1 MINRFIFFTFC
12 LAILGC
18 NPEATHSKELQ
29 AFADSFATAN
39 HSRNIQPMLELY
51 ELEGS
56 AEQTINMLK
65 NALLYELNMPI
76 KSIEFEPLSGSPEE
90 SIEYEHQGIPYGPTL
105 EPSLRMRVRYATE
118 DNFESLFT
126 IGQNS
131 AGEWRIVS
139 SRPLPV
145 SAH

>member
-1 MINRFIFFTFC
+1 MFQRLTI
-12 LAILGC
+12 LAICLGFFGC
-18 NPEATHSKELQ
+18 TAESTYDLELEN
-29 AFADSFATAN
+29 FAASFSAAN
-39 HSRNIQPMLELY
+39 QSRNIQPMLELY

-56 AEQTINMLK
+56 TESTINMLK

-90 SIEYEHQGIPYGPTL
+90 SIEYAHQGIRYGPTL
-105 EPSLRMRVRYATE
+105 KPRLRMRVSYKTE
-118 DNFESLFT
+118 DQFESLFT

-139 SRPLPV
+139 SRPIE
-145 SAH
+145 